1 MTFGRA
7 RCSFPASRWQSR
19 HRGGNDH
26 AQDGPGRYPVHGP
39 GAVYSKPALSGGGHG
54 HLQITHS
61 SGLLFFVTGLRAQR
75 VSAFMHN
82 HGLALDLVDVMS
94 VEFEAGALGSVGGSG
109 NLAGTGYGR
118 LGLMIYA
125 EDGVIDLEINTKRA
139 AVYRR
144 GQEPEFIE
152 PPTDMAADYPRF
164 ATARN
169 LVDVIL
175 GQADNQSPGEIGW
188 RSVEL
193 LDAAYRSAQ
202 QAGQPV
208 LIETLYD

>member
-1 MTFGRA
+1 
-7 RCSFPASRWQSR
+7 
-19 HRGGNDH
+19 
-26 AQDGPGRYPVHGP
+26 
-39 GAVYSKPALSGGGHG
+39 
-54 HLQITHS
+54 LQITHS

-125 EDGVIDLEINTKRA
+125 EDGVIDLEINNKRA
-139 AVYRR
+139 AIYRR